1 MTDDDWKKKPA
12 SSSGGGYRPLHD
24 RESEKP
30 VKREETLRERAE
42 RQQRERQAELAY
54 SKEDEAR
61 WSKNRERVLAE
72 RGELGKR
79 DTSHINFFLKVK
91 KTEVP
96 KFDLDEVLATPE
108 LDAIKPTNID
118 PASMLAD
125 DIEALAKEG
134 RDFVKN
140 PTFAGAASMAVV
152 AIPGKAADGAIDS
165 IKAVSKKERLKLNKI
180 KGDAFEKTILKEL
193 EKTQSGIVSQV
204 TVKTQSGTKTRID
217 LLGFDDNGV
226 IKCTECK
233 ASASAPLTKNQKK
246 AFPEMELSGGVVV
259 GKGKDGFEGG
269 TVIPPTK
276 IDIIRPKK

>member
-1 MTDDDWKKKPA
+1 MTDDWKKKPV

-30 VKREETLRERAE
+30 VTREETTRERAE
-42 RQQRERQAELAY
+42 RQRRERRAELTYTA
-54 SKEDEAR
+54 EDYAR
-61 WSKNRERVLAE
+61 WERNRERVLAE
-72 RGELGKR
+72 R
-79 DTSHINFFLKVK
+79 

-96 KFDLDEVLATPE
+96 KFDLEEVLANPE
-108 LDAIKPTNID
+108 LDAIKPVNID

-125 DIEALAKEG
+125 DIESLVKEG
-134 RDFVKN
+134 EEFINN
-140 PTFAGAASMAVV
+140 PTWAGLATMAAIAV
-152 AIPGKAADGAIDS
+152 PGKAADGAIDS

-180 KGDAFEKTILKEL
+180 KGDAFEKTTLKEL